1 MNKFFSPAGSNTN
14 KFFSPAGSNTNL
26 TKSKIFFYFCLS
38 FAGGVAIASFFDV
51 SQITGGIFLI
61 GATMIIIV
69 SWARRWK
76 AVVFGFCL
84 LFLLLGIWRFQSV
97 LLLTENNISHY
108 ADGKTVVFLSGIV
121 AAEPDV
127 RADNI
132 RLKIGAQKLV
142 LVGTDKSIPVSGY
155 TLVMAE
161 KYPEYRYGDEIEFRG
176 KLSAPKNFEGF
187 DYKAYLAKDDIYSV
201 MYYPATK
208 FLGKNKGN
216 FIQATLFK
224 IKNSFKENLSRI
236 LPEPQASLADG
247 LILGEKATLPEDL
260 VNNFNTVG
268 VIHIIALSG
277 FNITIIADS
286 LRRLFDSL
294 MISRRYSF
302 WLAVFLIV
310 GFVIMTGA
318 SPSIVRAAVMGIL
331 LILAQKTGRLY
342 SIRNALVFAGMV
354 MLYFNPKILRFDLG
368 FQLSFLAT
376 LGLVYISPLLEKYLN
391 WLPKTFD
398 LRGIAGATLGAQLA
412 VLPLILYSFGRL
424 SLIAPIANL
433 LILPI
438 IPLAMFWVF
447 LGGATGFVWH
457 WFAQCFG
464 WVSWPFLT
472 YQIKIAAALAKIPYA
487 AVGLKINWIWLVV
500 LYLILWGVVI
510 KIWQSRLRMPPINA
524 ISNTDSFGVVE

>member
-1 MNKFFSPAGSNTN
+1 M
-14 KFFSPAGSNTNL
+14 NL
-26 TKSKIFFYFCLS
+26 TKSRIFFYFCLS
-38 FAGGVAIASFFDV
+38 FVGGVAIASFFKIPQV
-51 SQITGGIFLI
+51 LIGIFLI
-61 GATMIIIV
+61 MATIAVVI
-69 SWARRWK
+69 SWMKRWEV
-76 AVVFGFCL
+76 VVFGLCLFFL
-84 LFLLLGIWRFQSV
+84 LFGIWRFQSV
-97 LLLTENNISHY
+97 LLPAGNNISHY
-108 ADGKTVVFLSGIV
+108 ADGKTAVFLSGVV

-127 RADNI
+127 RADNV
-132 RLKIGAQKLV
+132 RLKIRAQKLV
-142 LVGTDKSIPVSGY
+142 LNGAEGLILIGADKGISVSGY

-176 KLSAPKNFEGF
+176 KLGVPKNFEDF

-201 MYYPATK
+201 MYYPETRL
-208 FLGKNKGN
+208 LGKNKGN
-216 FIQATLFK
+216 FVQATLFK
-224 IKNSFKENLSRI
+224 IKDSFKENLSRV

-268 VIHIIALSG
+268 VTHIIALSG
-277 FNITIIADS
+277 FNITIIAES

-302 WLAVFLIV
+302 WLAIFLIV

-318 SPSIVRAAVMGIL
+318 SPSIIRAAVMGIL

-342 SIRNALVFAGMV
+342 SIRNALVFAGMA
-354 MLYFNPKILRFDLG
+354 MIFFNPKILRFDLG
-368 FQLSFLAT
+368 FQLSFMAT
-376 LGLVYISPLLEKYLN
+376 LGLAYISPLLEKYLE
-391 WLPKTFD
+391 WLPKKFD

-424 SLIAPIANL
+424 SLIAPVANL

-438 IPLAMFWVF
+438 IPLAMLWVF
-447 LGGATGFVWH
+447 LGGAAGFVWY

-464 WVSWPFLT
+464 WVSWLFLT
-472 YQIKIAAALAKIPYA
+472 YQIKIAALLAKIPYA

-500 LYLILWGVVI
+500 LYLILWAVVI
-510 KIWQSRLRMPPINA
+510 RACPRLKNEPSPRRA
-524 ISNTDSFGVVE
+524 GRFRE